1 MVNCLSALF
10 YTLGGIIMKDNIQNE
25 RRQHN
30 EDNFISQEEEKQ
42 FNNDFVDLLRECC
55 WVIGAIIIIGIVCF
69 LFD

>member
-1 MVNCLSALF
+1 
-10 YTLGGIIMKDNIQNE
+10 MKDNIQNE

-42 FNNDFVDLLRECC
+42 FNNDFVDLLKECC
-55 WVIGAIIIIGIVCF
+55 LVICAIISIGIVCF